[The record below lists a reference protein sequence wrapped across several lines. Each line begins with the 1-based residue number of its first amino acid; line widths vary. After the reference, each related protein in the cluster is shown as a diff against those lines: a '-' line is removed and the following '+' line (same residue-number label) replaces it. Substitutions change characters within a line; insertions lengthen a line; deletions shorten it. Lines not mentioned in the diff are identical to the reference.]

1 MATKSTL
8 DLPALSQ
15 CALFDESG
23 KKILA
28 GSLWK
33 ERTVVFVFIRH
44 FACLACR
51 AHVQK
56 VWQERSAYE
65 KSGAEI
71 VFVGN
76 GSPSFIKIFKEDLG
90 VSGAKIFTDPSLK
103 SFDACGFK
111 RGMVSA
117 LGPKS
122 VLNVSKLLLQGHRQ
136 GPMSAETGD
145 LWQLGGVVVVK
156 PNNKVAYHFISQ
168 ATGDFPSLEDVLAKA

>member
-1 MATKSTL
+1 MATKEKI
-8 DLPALSQ
+8 DLQALSQ
-15 CALFDESG
+15 SPIYDENG
-23 KKILA
+23 KKLLA

-33 ERTVVFVFIRH
+33 ERAVVMVFIRH

-56 VWQERSAYE
+56 VWEERKAYE

-71 VFVGN
+71 AFIGN

-90 VSGAKIFTDPSLK
+90 VEGAKVFTDPELH
-103 SFDACGFK
+103 SFQACGFK
-111 RGMVSA
+111 RGVVSA

-156 PNNKVAYHFISQ
+156 PDNKVAFHFISQ
-168 ATGDFPSLEDVLAKA
+168 ATGDFPSLTDVVNRI